1 MLPDR
6 MVKIMAKKK
15 SKRNISKPV
24 EKHETAAWADI
35 EKVKPVTNVS
45 MPNESSVRDAKD
57 HVDSNEK

>member
-1 MLPDR
+1 
-6 MVKIMAKKK
+6 MAKKK